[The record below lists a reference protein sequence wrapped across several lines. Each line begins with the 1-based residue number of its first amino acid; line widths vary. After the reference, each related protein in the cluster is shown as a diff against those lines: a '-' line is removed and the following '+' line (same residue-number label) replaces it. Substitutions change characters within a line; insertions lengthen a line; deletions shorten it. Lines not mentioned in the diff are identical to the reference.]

1 LGLILIAEECEDLL
15 LGNVSIHSEKEF
27 TKAWLQTIRT
37 FDQLVNNS
45 PEEDQRK
52 LFSTHVICGNGY
64 MVCKKLED
72 LIKDV
77 FSVASTT
84 MASHSRDYCTSAAND
99 DDDDDV
105 EELFPMNISS
115 KFRTGST
122 RKESFEFLPELPSH
136 QEHAPIEEKAITEV
150 NTRNEPSSIIKEDSE
165 TRKESNSRP
174 NSRSEGATIPRKEEN
189 NPSLPAERETKNEN
203 TKSSGSLASM
213 EQLVRQSEKEQRQQ
227 RIPPRKRAGGKNE
240 KSSTKPVSL
249 FPGSGS
255 TASNQTIRLIDYYPN
270 FGMIFPVAYNQLGTR
285 YAKSFSLLSKLIS
298 VYLFYFY

>member
-27 TKAWLQTIRT
+27 TKAWRQTIRT

-45 PEEDQRK
+45 PEEDQKK

-84 MASHSRDYCTSAAND
+84 IASHSRDYCTNAANDD

-122 RKESFEFLPELPSH
+122 RKESFELLQELPPPH
-136 QEHAPIEEKAITEV
+136 QEEAPIEEKAITSKE
-150 NTRNEPSSIIKEDSE
+150 NEDSSTVKEDSE

-174 NSRSEGATIPRKEEN
+174 SSRSEVTTISRIEENN
-189 NPSLPAERETKNEN
+189 NPSLPGGRETKNAN
-203 TKSSGSLASM
+203 TNKSSGSLASM
-213 EQLVRQSEKEQRQQ
+213 EQLVRQSEKEQKQQ

-240 KSSTKPVSL
+240 KKPVSL
-249 FPGSGS
+249 FPGNSS
-255 TASNQTIRLIDYYPN
+255 TASNQAIRLIDYYPN

-285 YAKSFSLLSKLIS
+285 
-298 VYLFYFY
+298 